1 MNTSVMH
8 NMEQEMLRSI
18 VVDAVDVP
26 EPKHVEPIAKLLQR
40 IDDTD
45 LIKAHN
51 HYAQLLDQSS
61 QEILSRM
68 RHRADMLRNRA
79 RQLDDEADLFEKKQ
93 QELSRTNFTLM
104 EDIEEIEDI
113 LRSLAH
119 IEPQRV

>member
-1 MNTSVMH
+1 MNTGVMH

-18 VVDAVDVP
+18 VVDKVDVP

-68 RHRADMLRNRA
+68 RHRADMLRSRA
-79 RQLDDEADLFEKKQ
+79 RELDEEADHFEKKQ
-93 QELSRTNFTLM
+93 DELSMRNIVVL
-104 EDIEEIEDI
+104 EDIEEIENI

>member
-1 MNTSVMH
+1 MNVMH
-8 NMEQEMLRSI
+8 QVEQAITEGTRI
-18 VVDAVDVP
+18 AEEVEA
-26 EPKHVEPIAKLLQR
+26 ERRHAEPIAKLLQR

-61 QEILSRM
+61 EEILSRM
-68 RHRADMLRNRA
+68 RHRATMLRERA
-79 RQLDDEADLFEKKQ
+79 NQLDHEADEFTKKH
-93 QELSRTNFTLM
+93 ESISRRNFGIM
-104 EDIEEIEDI
+104 EDIEEIENI